1 MSDLNNLPYAAW
13 LEESLQNIIGKPI
26 ASICILTRFSDTG
39 DIGTGYY
46 ECSVADKL
54 LFAGFLQHDAVVDSL
69 KNNGYI
75 DDDEEDEEDDSDGEE
90 KD

>member
-1 MSDLNNLPYAAW
+1 MSDLNNLPYAQW
-13 LEESLQNIIGKPI
+13 LEQSLQNIVTKPI
-26 ASICILTRFSDTG
+26 QSICILTKFEGG

-54 LFAGFLQHDAVVDSL
+54 TFAGFLHHDAVMDSL
-69 KNNGYI
+69 SNDGYLE
-75 DDDEEDEEDDSDGEE
+75 DDEEDDSNGEE